1 MTRRPFDDYW
11 PTLRRDLLAT
21 YQRAGSVLAAE
32 PHRASIA
39 VAHLLALVASFITL
53 AVQGQPLGASPQAY
67 VVIAIAI
74 GLAFLRTITVG
85 RGLVTS
91 SLILDALATVIFLA
105 GTGGTESPFY
115 PLALAGA
122 WWAAHAVRSRGILYG
137 VVFAVGYIGLIAPMA
152 ARELLVSTLYQPV
165 AVVIVASMADQLAA
179 LDRTATDL
187 ARTAASG
194 LLDGRYQRIRRG
206 LSRALPSNRVPTQ
219 ALLTAGQL
227 GLTAIQT
234 ELLAYLMLGLTNQE
248 IGDAAGVSESTVRY
262 RLTPL
267 YRALGVRGR
276 KAAAERARELGL
288 GDLVAGAQ
296 EPGA

>member
-1 MTRRPFDDYW
+1 
-11 PTLRRDLLAT
+11 
-21 YQRAGSVLAAE
+21 
-32 PHRASIA
+32 
-39 VAHLLALVASFITL
+39 
-53 AVQGQPLGASPQAY
+53 
-67 VVIAIAI
+67 VVIGIAI

-122 WWAAHAVRSRGILYG
+122 WWAAHAVQSRGILYG
-137 VVFAVGYIGLIAPMA
+137 VVFAAGYIGLIAPTA
-152 ARELLVSTLYQPV
+152 VRELLVSALYQPV
-165 AVVIVASMADQLAA
+165 AVVIVASLADQLAA
-179 LDRTATDL
+179 LDRFATDL
-187 ARTAASG
+187 ARTAALG
-194 LLDGRYQRIRRG
+194 LLDGRYPNIRRR
-206 LSRALPSNRVPTQ
+206 LSLALPASRVPTQ

-227 GLTAIQT
+227 GLTANQT

-248 IGDAAGVSESTVRY
+248 IADTANVSEATVRY

-267 YRALGVRGR
+267 YRTLGVRGR

-288 GDLVAGAQ
+288 GDLVADRL
-296 EPGA
+296 EPGAPSD

>member
-1 MTRRPFDDYW
+1 MTRRPFDDCW

-21 YQRAGSVLAAE
+21 YQRAGSVLGAE
-32 PHRASIA
+32 PHRVSIA

-53 AVQGQPLGASPQAY
+53 AVQGQPLGANPQAY
-67 VVIAIAI
+67 VVIGIAI

-137 VVFAVGYIGLIAPMA
+137 VVFAVGYIALIAPMA
-152 ARELLVSTLYQPV
+152 VRELLVSALYQPV

-179 LDRTATDL
+179 LDRVATDL

-194 LLDGRYQRIRRG
+194 VLDGRYQRIRRG
-206 LSRALPSNRVPTQ
+206 LSRALPTSRVPTQ

-248 IGDAAGVSESTVRY
+248 IADAAGVSESTVRY

-267 YRALGVRGR
+267 YRTLGVRGR

-288 GDLVAGAQ
+288 GDLVAGAR
-296 EPGA
+296 ESGV